1 MFKLPHIFNLKS
13 LSTNILKSSNY
24 YNIKVKHNI
33 ELKKD
38 KIINITNDEIKNK
51 SIKKFILP
59 VSKIEMH
66 ESHSCKPFIIKNS
79 NKYY

>member
-24 YNIKVKHNI
+24 NIKVKHNI
-33 ELKKD
+33 EFKKD

-59 VSKIEMH
+59 VTKIEMH
-66 ESHSCKPFIIKNS
+66 ESHSCNPFIIKNS